1 MFKPILFAIA
11 LALFMDVCGYKQAG
25 KGKSLPADIKTIAVP
40 AFQNSSLKYRVE
52 QRFTQAV
59 IDEILKRARALRVT
73 TNPDEADAVLNGDIR
88 NFRASGSIL
97 DQRGRTRVWDV
108 RIIVSVTLRDQRTRK
123 ILFQNPRMSFE
134 GEYELSD
141 DPQSFFNEE
150 NPAVD
155 RIAKDFAQTII
166 STIMEGL

>member
-1 MFKPILFAIA
+1 MFKPLLFAVA
-11 LALFMDVCGYKQAG
+11 LSMIVDVCGYKQAG
-25 KGKSLPADIKTIAVP
+25 KGKSLPKDIKTIAVP
-40 AFQNSSLKYRVE
+40 IFKNSSLKYRVE
-52 QRFTQAV
+52 QRFTSAV
-59 IDEILKRARALRVT
+59 IEEILSRARALHVVS
-73 TNPDEADAVLNGDIR
+73 NQENADAVIDGDIR
-88 NFRASGSIL
+88 GFRAAGSIL
-97 DQRGRTRVWDV
+97 DDRGRTRVWNV
-108 RIIVSVTLRDQRTRK
+108 RIIVSVVVRDLKSHK

-155 RIAKDFAQTII
+155 RIAKDFAQTIV